1 MDNKTSKLKV
11 LESYPDLYRYIRRP
25 KIKET
30 ELAVSLKPKNLRY
43 VKKQTE
49 ELCLMALKKDKSV
62 FKYVKDPTDA
72 ICDFMGLERTHA
84 KSKYTAPYYL
94 VKAYEELAGEE
105 FLVCV
110 RVIARED
117 IESFMNTQF
126 VISFGNLYDNEER
139 ETEECFSC
147 IPITEEEYTLLEKL
161 ELDSIEA
168 GHWNFKSEEEED
180 EEDWF
185 NELDEE
191 YEDDEEDE
199 EDD

>member
-1 MDNKTSKLKV
+1 MS
-11 LESYPDLYRYIRRP
+11 S
-25 KIKET
+25 
-30 ELAVSLKPKNLRY
+30 SL
-43 VKKQTE
+43 
-49 ELCLMALKKDKSV
+49 
-62 FKYVKDPTDA
+62 
-72 ICDFMGLERTHA
+72 
-84 KSKYTAPYYL
+84 
-94 VKAYEELAGEE
+94 
-105 FLVCV
+105 CV

>member
-1 MDNKTSKLKV
+1 MTLVMS
-11 LESYPDLYRYIRRP
+11 S
-25 KIKET
+25 
-30 ELAVSLKPKNLRY
+30 SL
-43 VKKQTE
+43 
-49 ELCLMALKKDKSV
+49 
-62 FKYVKDPTDA
+62 
-72 ICDFMGLERTHA
+72 
-84 KSKYTAPYYL
+84 
-94 VKAYEELAGEE
+94 
-105 FLVCV
+105 CV

-168 GHWNFKSEEEED
+168 GHWNFKSLEEED

>member
-1 MDNKTSKLKV
+1 M
-11 LESYPDLYRYIRRP
+11 
-25 KIKET
+25 
-30 ELAVSLKPKNLRY
+30 
-43 VKKQTE
+43 
-49 ELCLMALKKDKSV
+49 
-62 FKYVKDPTDA
+62 
-72 ICDFMGLERTHA
+72 
-84 KSKYTAPYYL
+84 
-94 VKAYEELAGEE
+94 
-105 FLVCV
+105 
-110 RVIARED
+110 
-117 IESFMNTQF
+117 
-126 VISFGNLYDNEER
+126 YDNEER

>member
-1 MDNKTSKLKV
+1 M
-11 LESYPDLYRYIRRP
+11 
-25 KIKET
+25 
-30 ELAVSLKPKNLRY
+30 
-43 VKKQTE
+43 
-49 ELCLMALKKDKSV
+49 
-62 FKYVKDPTDA
+62 
-72 ICDFMGLERTHA
+72 
-84 KSKYTAPYYL
+84 
-94 VKAYEELAGEE
+94 
-105 FLVCV
+105 

>member
-1 MDNKTSKLKV
+1 MTLVMS
-11 LESYPDLYRYIRRP
+11 S
-25 KIKET
+25 
-30 ELAVSLKPKNLRY
+30 SL
-43 VKKQTE
+43 
-49 ELCLMALKKDKSV
+49 
-62 FKYVKDPTDA
+62 
-72 ICDFMGLERTHA
+72 
-84 KSKYTAPYYL
+84 
-94 VKAYEELAGEE
+94 
-105 FLVCV
+105 CV

>member
-1 MDNKTSKLKV
+1 
-11 LESYPDLYRYIRRP
+11 
-25 KIKET
+25 
-30 ELAVSLKPKNLRY
+30 
-43 VKKQTE
+43 
-49 ELCLMALKKDKSV
+49 MALKKDKSV
-62 FKYVKDPTDA
+62 FKYVKNPTDA

-126 VISFGNLYDNEER
+126 VISFGNLYDNEKR

-147 IPITEEEYTLLEKL
+147 IPITEEEYTLLKKL
-161 ELDSIEA
+161 ELDSIKA
-168 GHWNFKSEEEED
+168 GCWNFKSEEEEDEEDWFNESLEEED

>member
-1 MDNKTSKLKV
+1 MTLVMS
-11 LESYPDLYRYIRRP
+11 S
-25 KIKET
+25 
-30 ELAVSLKPKNLRY
+30 SL
-43 VKKQTE
+43 
-49 ELCLMALKKDKSV
+49 
-62 FKYVKDPTDA
+62 
-72 ICDFMGLERTHA
+72 
-84 KSKYTAPYYL
+84 
-94 VKAYEELAGEE
+94 
-105 FLVCV
+105 CV

-126 VISFGNLYDNEER
+126 VISFGNLYDNEKR

-161 ELDSIEA
+161 ELNSIEA
-168 GHWNFKSEEEED
+168 GCWNFESEEDEDEEDWFNESLEEED